1 MITPTNS
8 NPSGTK
14 PASLFCTPDGKS
26 YLITF
31 VLVTSLFLLWGFCN
45 GMIDILNKHFQDSL
59 HINKEQS
66 GLVQFANYLGYF
78 LMAIPAGLI
87 ARQFGYKGGI
97 LVGLALIA
105 SGAFLFI
112 HAVGIGTYSAFLLGL
127 FVIAAGMTC
136 LETIANPYTTVLGP
150 PEHGATRINIA
161 QTFNGVGWVLGP
173 IVGGYFVFGGGGGG
187 SSDATGAAASA
198 TNAVVAA
205 TTNANTGLSTPYLG
219 IGIFAAVWFL
229 VFIFAPVPDLHAED
243 ESKKSADQKP
253 SLNFSIGQLLAIGA
267 LQAVV
272 YWVLYSF
279 ITKMLGVVWIWRE
292 LSPAWFEPAK
302 YSVLLAAYVAGL
314 LLVSK
319 INTSRGQLVGI
330 GLTLAIVWGLLYFFI
345 APIMGLVW
353 ALLNLPANLLGPT
366 KYGLIIV
373 AYIGSFIVVS
383 KNWDM
388 FRRKHFTLG
397 VVAQFLY
404 VAAQTGIFS
413 FCVNYIIENDAGVTP
428 AKAATML
435 GGIGFVLFTVGRF
448 CGSAVISQFKPHLVL
463 AAYAAINVVLA
474 AVCMGGG
481 KLGLIALFGTFFFMS
496 VMFPTIFALGIRGL
510 GDYTKLGASLIVMSI
525 VGGAIAPPFMGHIA
539 DVHSMRTGMVVPLVC
554 FVAIAIYGM
563 LWQKLELQD
572 SRAGKS

>member
-1 MITPTNS
+1 MIAPTTES
-8 NPSGTK
+8 RSFGK
-14 PASLFCTPDGKS
+14 FGSLFRTADGKN
-26 YLITF
+26 LIITF
-31 VLVTSLFLLWGFCN
+31 ALVTSLFLLWGFCN

-66 GLVQFANYLGYF
+66 GLVQSANYLAYF

-87 ARQFGYKGGI
+87 ARKIGYKGGI

-112 HAVGIGTYSAFLLGL
+112 HAVSIGTYSAFLLGL

-150 PEHGATRINIA
+150 PQHGATRINIA
-161 QTFNGVGWVLGP
+161 QTFNGLGWILGP
-173 IVGGYFVFGGGGGG
+173 IVGGYFVFGAGGGG
-187 SSDATGAAASA
+187 SGGAAASA
-198 TNAVVAA
+198 TNAVVTAN
-205 TTNANTGLSTPYLG
+205 TNAHTGLSTPYLG
-219 IGIFAAVWFL
+219 IGIFAAVWLL

-243 ESKKSADQKP
+243 ESKTSAEQKTSLKP
-253 SLNFSIGQLLAIGA
+253 SGGQLA
-267 LQAVV
+267 
-272 YWVLYSF
+272 
-279 ITKMLGVVWIWRE
+279 
-292 LSPAWFEPAK
+292 
-302 YSVLLAAYVAGL
+302 
-314 LLVSK
+314 
-319 INTSRGQLVGI
+319 GI
-330 GLTLAIVWGLLYFFI
+330 GITLVIVWGLLYFFI

-353 ALLNLPANLLGPT
+353 ALLNLPANVLDPT
-366 KYGLIIV
+366 KYGLIII

-397 VVAQFLY
+397 ILAQFLY

-413 FCVNYIIENDAGVTP
+413 FCVNYIIENDADVTP

-481 KLGLIALFGTFFFMS
+481 KVGLIALFGTFFFMS

-510 GDYTKLGASLIVMSI
+510 GDHTKLGSSLIVMSI
-525 VGGAIAPPFMGHIA
+525 VGGAIAPPRMGHIA
-539 DVHSMRTGMVVPLVC
+539 DVHSMRLGMLVPLVC
-554 FVAIAIYGM
+554 FVFIAVYG
-563 LWQKLELQD
+563 LIWQKLEAKD
-572 SRAGKS
+572 AAT

>member
-1 MITPTNS
+1 MIAPTN
-8 NPSGTK
+8 PSPTTAK
-14 PASLFCTPDGKS
+14 ATSLFRLPDGKN
-26 YLITF
+26 LFITF
-31 VLVTSLFLLWGFCN
+31 ALVTSLFLLWGFCN

-59 HINKEQS
+59 HINKQQS
-66 GLVQFANYLGYF
+66 GLVQFANYLAYF

-87 ARQFGYKGGI
+87 ARKLGYKGGI

-112 HAVGIGTYSAFLLGL
+112 HAVSIGTYSAFLLGL

-161 QTFNGVGWVLGP
+161 QTFNGVGWILGP
-173 IVGGYFVFGGGGGG
+173 IVGGYFVFGGGGG

-198 TNAVVAA
+198 
-205 TTNANTGLSTPYLG
+205 TNANTGLSTPYLG

-243 ESKKSADQKP
+243 ESKKSADQTTSLKP
-253 SLNFSIGQLLAIGA
+253 SGGQLA
-267 LQAVV
+267 
-272 YWVLYSF
+272 
-279 ITKMLGVVWIWRE
+279 
-292 LSPAWFEPAK
+292 
-302 YSVLLAAYVAGL
+302 
-314 LLVSK
+314 
-319 INTSRGQLVGI
+319 GI
-330 GLTLAIVWGLLYFFI
+330 GIALAIVWGLLYFFI

-353 ALLNLPANLLGPT
+353 ALLNLPANLLDPT

-413 FCVNYIIENDAGVTP
+413 FCVNYVIENDADVTP
-428 AKAATML
+428 ARAATML
-435 GGIGFVLFTVGRF
+435 GAIGFVLFTVGRF

-539 DVHSMRTGMVVPLVC
+539 DVHSMRLGMVVPLVC
-554 FVAIAIYGM
+554 FVAIAIYGL

-572 SRAGKS
+572 SQAGKS